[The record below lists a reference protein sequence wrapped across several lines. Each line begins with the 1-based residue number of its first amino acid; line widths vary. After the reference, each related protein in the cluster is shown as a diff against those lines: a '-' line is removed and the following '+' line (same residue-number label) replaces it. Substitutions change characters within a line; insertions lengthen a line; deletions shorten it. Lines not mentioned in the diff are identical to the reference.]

1 MRLIFGL
8 MVMIFSLSL
17 KAQIASPGN
26 YNNDLQHQAF
36 AHKSNFTDSAANKK
50 WFINKYIGM
59 YTSVCFFNGGN
70 AMVQTV
76 PIGIQVNRRLNH
88 NWSTFGGLS
97 AAPAYVN
104 FSHPFISASAN
115 KFWQNNN
122 LLTSSH
128 FDLFS
133 KAELGLMYINEQKT
147 FSISGS
153 IGVARSSYPFLPINQ
168 MSTFRPNTFISHN
181 Y

>member
-1 MRLIFGL
+1 MRLIFVL
-8 MVMIFSLSL
+8 LVMIFGLSL
-17 KAQIASPGN
+17 KAQIALTGN
-26 YNNDLQHQAF
+26 YNNDLQNQSF
-36 AHKSNFTDSAANKK
+36 AHKSNLNDSAANKK

-59 YTSVCFFNGGN
+59 YTGVGFFNGGN
-70 AMVQTV
+70 AMVQAV
-76 PIGIQVNRRLNH
+76 PIGVQVNRRLNH
-88 NWSTFGGLS
+88 NWYAFGGLS
-97 AAPAYVN
+97 AASAYVN
-104 FSHPFISASAN
+104 FNHSFVSASAN

-122 LLTSSH
+122 LLSSSH

-153 IGVARSSYPFLPINQ
+153 IGVARSSYPLLPINQ
-168 MSTFRPNTFISHN
+168 MSTIRPNTFISHN